1 MISYRVDIYL
11 LEIRK
16 DRTKPYGVRWKVEKS
31 YKRRSFKTRALA
43 ENFRSDLMQAT
54 RKGEGFDTDSGLP
67 ASMLDTQES
76 VTAYDL
82 ALTYAALKWPSA
94 AAKTR
99 RATAQALATVI
110 PALVRPGASKPPA
123 PDVLRAALIN
133 HAFNPPQRDKE
144 TVEATEALSWMA
156 KNALPLEL
164 FNDVSL
170 RPALIRAALD
180 ACATKLDGTPAASA
194 TMRRRR
200 AVLHNFLGHAVEVGH
215 LVVNPVGVVQWKV
228 AKVADEVDR
237 RVVLSPSQFHQCL
250 IGMSYVGHRRKRGQ
264 KLAAF
269 FGLLYYAA
277 TRPSEAL
284 AVIESDFILPEKGWG
299 LVTLARSEP
308 EVGTMWTNDGARTE
322 ERGLKWR
329 ALKEVRPVPIPPVLV
344 RLIRA
349 HIDEFGTG
357 PEGRLFRTA
366 TGGQYTQKAYI
377 DVWAAARAYALP
389 PSLVASPLGHRPY
402 DLRHGGVTLWL
413 NSGVPIPEVARRA
426 GHSPDVLLKIY
437 AGCIDNEADSANG
450 KIAQAL
456 GDEETEE
463 ETPD

>member
-1 MISYRVDIYL
+1 VISYRVDIYL

-16 DRTKPYGVRWKVEKS
+16 DRPKPYGVRWRIENS

-43 ENFRSDLMQAT
+43 ENFRSALMQAA
-54 RKGEGFDTDSGLP
+54 RKGEGFDTASGLP
-67 ASMLDTQES
+67 VSMLDTEES

-82 ALTYAALKWPSA
+82 ALRYAALKWPGA

-99 RATAQALATVI
+99 RATAQALAIVL
-110 PALVRPGASKPPA
+110 PALVRPGTPTHPE
-123 PDVLRAALIN
+123 PNVLRAALIG
-133 HAFNPPQRDKE
+133 HAFNPPQRDKQSD
-144 TVEATEALSWMA
+144 EATEALSWMA

-164 FNDVSL
+164 LNDVTH
-170 RPALIRAALD
+170 RPVLIRAALN
-180 ACATKLDGTPAASA
+180 ACATKLDGTPTAAS

-200 AVLHNFLGHAVEVGH
+200 AVLHNFLGHAVELGH
-215 LVVNPVGVVQWKV
+215 LTVNPVGTVQWKV

-237 RVVLSPSQFHQCL
+237 RVVLSPRQFQECL
-250 IGMSYVGHRRKRGQ
+250 TGISYVGYRLKRGQ

-284 AVIESDFILPEKGWG
+284 AVIENDFDLPKKGWG
-299 LVTLARSEP
+299 LVTLARSQP
-308 EVGTMWTNDGARTE
+308 EVGTMWTNDGTRTE

-344 RLIRA
+344 RLIRT

-357 PEGRLFRTA
+357 PGGRLFRTA

-377 DVWAAARAYALP
+377 GVWAAARAFALP
-389 PSLVASPLGHRPY
+389 PNLAASPLGHRPY

-437 AGCIDNEADSANG
+437 AGCIDNEADTANG
-450 KIAQAL
+450 KIAAAL
-456 GDEETEE
+456 GDE
-463 ETPD
+463 